1 MSHAT
6 CGDRRPVSQLH
17 SADDV
22 PELMR
27 RAMRSLVRA
36 EELAKDLVPVSDAE
50 RDALRAGFLGLVR
63 RYAVQLRDE
72 GETQPRAA
80 ARIREELDDS
90 LMPFSVRHH
99 CEMLLKE
106 ADGCVA
112 EILTSTS
119 THSNGVAN

>member
-17 SADDV
+17 TADDV

-27 RAMRSLVRA
+27 RALRSFVRA
-36 EELAKDLVPVSDAE
+36 EELTKDLAWAVEVE

-63 RYAVQLRDE
+63 RYVVQLHDE
-72 GETQPRAA
+72 GETRARAA
-80 ARIREELDDS
+80 ARLREELDDS

-99 CEMLLKE
+99 CMLLIAE
-106 ADGCVA
+106 AERTVGDVFA
-112 EILTSTS
+112 TIDATRR
-119 THSNGVAN
+119 